1 MVVPPE
7 IKIGLADLKAYL
19 ENNPLS
25 WQQPA
30 QRWAI
35 GAMLGRFN
43 GLLTDCIDFDIL
55 QNKEL
60 LETFFHCSKTITSSI
75 ESVGIEAIDTLDKS
89 NTEPEMLSKVF
100 ENAEDSSVPQASN
113 TAGMS
118 PKNLTSDS
126 TFSTEDA
133 MASPADP
140 LSLGSEIDQKQDS
153 ILEDTP
159 SLTGSR
165 SSVGLSEDIDHLIT
179 RHSENQLSLDPTKT
193 SDEIPT
199 NTDESSIVYGESHGV
214 EGTTYVKTTYT
225 AESDE
230 PPKMEKKNKN
240 KKKSKKKKSMTID
253 ATEEAILT
261 SIEISNS
268 PTLVLPMV
276 KDYVSPVS
284 LMPDRLMAPSDAE
297 ASSTSQAVATTT
309 FSGAGRA
316 APSGGL
322 DATFSRFK
330 LEKALEALRL
340 MPIEESR
347 QQSVG
352 DLKTEHQKTLADL
365 TKKHEAIKF
374 ENKNLKADRNKELEK
389 LRRENLV
396 LRERSSGLDQEM
408 TQLRTELHLLKSKV
422 VIEESRVP
430 PEVVP
435 GHAEELEFII
445 RHQCHIIAYEIFPEM
460 WDEVNRAEEKDD
472 DEKSSTRLKFVFK
485 TLQGKPSWDI
495 TTYPYMSE
503 GARKLCK
510 VMKKIRV
517 SNAILRTRCQWYWNQ
532 LHEVA
537 QAKRKTLTSLLK
549 MENSAILYEAETFD
563 LKEQIRNL
571 EKSLNIRK
579 RSPGV
584 RTMNIEKK
592 VMQKKFGILELTISE
607 LKDEVYSLKRCISKL
622 NETKKTLLENSA
634 TGELRQTAELE
645 EAICKEQSKTK
656 RFSSKIQE
664 LQGKVKALEKERATV
679 ESLIEIGVAVRKR
692 FFEQAK
698 YAVSLG
704 EIFSRPDHKIIQEG
718 NDRCHRA
725 YCLTDAALF
734 KLFYLSGSTNE
745 AIYNRIYHVNS
756 HAAIMNFPLK
766 LCQALDSNASIK
778 TVRVIND
785 SITSQELRTEAEQL
799 FFSIIECWNANL
811 QEDIFDANE
820 EVSGWLSQLHD
831 LEKQIIRIDRS
842 KEYRGYAEEFNDG
855 EETSH
860 SEACGWGIGEP
871 GDMAGADNWCT
882 GQSGG
887 MIDTGD
893 WRSTH

>member
-1 MVVPPE
+1 MAVPPE

-214 EGTTYVKTTYT
+214 EGTTYVKTTNT
-225 AESDE
+225 AEPDE

-240 KKKSKKKKSMTID
+240 KKKSKRRR
-253 ATEEAILT
+253 
-261 SIEISNS
+261 ISNS

-284 LMPDRLMAPSDAE
+284 LMSDRLMAPSDAE

-309 FSGAGRA
+309 F
-316 APSGGL
+316 
-322 DATFSRFK
+322 K
-330 LEKALEALRL
+330 LEKAVEALRL

-352 DLKTEHQKTLADL
+352 DLKTEHQKALADL

-422 VIEESRVP
+422 VMEESRVP

-607 LKDEVYSLKRCISKL
+607 LKDEVYSLKRYISKL

-656 RFSSKIQE
+656 KFSSKIQE

-679 ESLIEIGVAVRKR
+679 EPLIEIGVAVRKR
-692 FFEQAK
+692 VFEQAK

-745 AIYNRIYHVNS
+745 AIYNKIYHVNS
-756 HAAIMNFPLK
+756 HAAVMNFPLK
-766 LCQALDSNASIK
+766 LCQALDS
-778 TVRVIND
+778 ND

-855 EETSH
+855 EEKSH

-871 GDMAGADNWCT
+871 GDMAGADDWCT

>member
-1 MVVPPE
+1 MSKSIHNMVVPPE

-55 QNKEL
+55 QNREL
-60 LETFFHCSKTITSSI
+60 LETFFHCYRTITSSI

-100 ENAEDSSVPQASN
+100 ENTEDSSLPQASN
-113 TAGMS
+113 TA
-118 PKNLTSDS
+118 
-126 TFSTEDA
+126 EDA

-179 RHSENQLSLDPTKT
+179 RHSENQLSLDPTQT

-199 NTDESSIVYGESHGV
+199 NTDESSIAYGKSHGV
-214 EGTTYVKTTYT
+214 EGTTFAKTTYT
-225 AESDE
+225 AEPDE
-230 PPKMEKKNKN
+230 PSKMEKKNKN
-240 KKKSKKKKSMTID
+240 KKKSKKKKSTTID

-284 LMPDRLMAPSDAE
+284 LMPDRLMALSDAE

-316 APSGGL
+316 APSGAL

-352 DLKTEHQKTLADL
+352 DLKIEHQKALADL

-374 ENKNLKADRNKELEK
+374 ENKNLKADRNKELDK

-396 LRERSSGLDQEM
+396 LRERPSGLDQEM

-422 VIEESRVP
+422 VMEESRVP
-430 PEVVP
+430 PEVVA

-445 RHQCHIIAYEIFPEM
+445 RRQCHIIAYEIFPEI
-460 WDEVNRAEEKDD
+460 WDEANRAEEKDD

-495 TTYPYMSE
+495 TTYPYMSK

-517 SNAILRTRCQWYWNQ
+517 SNATLRTRCQWYWNQ

-579 RSPGV
+579 RS
-584 RTMNIEKK
+584 
-592 VMQKKFGILELTISE
+592 QDILELTISE

-645 EAICKEQSKTK
+645 EAICKEQLKTK
-656 RFSSKIQE
+656 RFRSKIQE

-679 ESLIEIGVAVRKR
+679 GPLIEIGVAARKR

-745 AIYNRIYHVNS
+745 AIYNRIYHVNTY
-756 HAAIMNFPLK
+756 AAVMNFPLK

-860 SEACGWGIGEP
+860 SEACGWVL
-871 GDMAGADNWCT
+871 
-882 GQSGG
+882 SGG